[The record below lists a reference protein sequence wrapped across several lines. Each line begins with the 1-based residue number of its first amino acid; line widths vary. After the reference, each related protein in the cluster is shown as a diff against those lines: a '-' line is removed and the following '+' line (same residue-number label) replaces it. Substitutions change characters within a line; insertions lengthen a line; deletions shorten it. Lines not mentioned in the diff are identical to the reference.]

1 MKSLVTNSQH
11 RANARRALDGQWGI
25 MAWLTFLGAVLQSF
39 LTSIV
44 QNLFSGENQVFQ
56 SSFAAVLLQI
66 FVLFALSYAL
76 YYAALKVL
84 RGEKVR
90 VNILMSVFQG
100 KYYGP
105 LFVVNLLQ
113 KVLER
118 VIGLLFLLPILFG
131 AGTTLYFKL
140 MFNTVTP
147 EEIQTFF
154 LNDFSFFL
162 AFGVASIL
170 IFLIGLFVS
179 GVFQFAVWLRF
190 DNPELPIMMALKQAL
205 YLMKNRFWQY
215 LCLQFS
221 FIGWYIVG
229 FLAIGIGLLW
239 VIPYNYV
246 ALASFYQTALEE
258 KGLAEE

>member
-25 MAWLTFLGAVLQSF
+25 MAWLTFLGVVLQSF

-76 YYAALKVL
+76 YYVALKVL

-162 AFGVASIL
+162 AFGVATIL

>member
-25 MAWLTFLGAVLQSF
+25 MAWLTFLGVVLQSF

-162 AFGVASIL
+162 AFGVATIL
-170 IFLIGLFVS
+170 IFLTALFVS

>member
-25 MAWLTFLGAVLQSF
+25 MAWLTFLGVVLQSF

-100 KYYGP
+100 KYY
-105 LFVVNLLQ
+105 
-113 KVLER
+113 
-118 VIGLLFLLPILFG
+118 
-131 AGTTLYFKL
+131 
-140 MFNTVTP
+140 
-147 EEIQTFF
+147 
-154 LNDFSFFL
+154 LN
-162 AFGVASIL
+162 V
-170 IFLIGLFVS
+170 
-179 GVFQFAVWLRF
+179 
-190 DNPELPIMMALKQAL
+190 
-205 YLMKNRFWQY
+205 
-215 LCLQFS
+215 
-221 FIGWYIVG
+221 
-229 FLAIGIGLLW
+229 
-239 VIPYNYV
+239 
-246 ALASFYQTALEE
+246 
-258 KGLAEE
+258 

>member
-1 MKSLVTNSQH
+1 M
-11 RANARRALDGQWGI
+11 
-25 MAWLTFLGAVLQSF
+25 
-39 LTSIV
+39 
-44 QNLFSGENQVFQ
+44 
-56 SSFAAVLLQI
+56 
-66 FVLFALSYAL
+66 
-76 YYAALKVL
+76 
-84 RGEKVR
+84 
-90 VNILMSVFQG
+90 
-100 KYYGP
+100 
-105 LFVVNLLQ
+105 
-113 KVLER
+113 
-118 VIGLLFLLPILFG
+118 LFLLPILFG

>member
-11 RANARRALDGQWGI
+11 GANARRALDGQWGI
-25 MAWLTFLGAVLQSF
+25 MAWLTFLGVVLQSF
-39 LTSIV
+39 LTLIV

-162 AFGVASIL
+162 AFGVATIL

>member
-11 RANARRALDGQWGI
+11 RANARRALDEQWGI
-25 MAWLTFLGAVLQSF
+25 MAWLTFLGVVLQSF

-162 AFGVASIL
+162 AFGVATIL

>member
-1 MKSLVTNSQH
+1 M
-11 RANARRALDGQWGI
+11 
-25 MAWLTFLGAVLQSF
+25 
-39 LTSIV
+39 
-44 QNLFSGENQVFQ
+44 
-56 SSFAAVLLQI
+56 
-66 FVLFALSYAL
+66 
-76 YYAALKVL
+76 L

-100 KYYGP
+100 NYYGP

-147 EEIQTFF
+147 EEIQAFF

-162 AFGVASIL
+162 AFGVATIL

>member
-25 MAWLTFLGAVLQSF
+25 MAWLTFLGVVLQSF

-239 VIPYNYV
+239 VIPCKYV

>member
-25 MAWLTFLGAVLQSF
+25 MAWLTFLGVVLQSF

-118 VIGLLFLLPILFG
+118 VIGLLFLLPILLG

-140 MFNTVTP
+140 MFNKVTT
-147 EEIQTFF
+147 EEIKPFF

-162 AFGVASIL
+162 AFGVATIL

>member
-11 RANARRALDGQWGI
+11 RANARRSLDGQWGI
-25 MAWLTFLGAVLQSF
+25 MAWLTFLGVVLQSF

-162 AFGVASIL
+162 AFGVATIL

>member
-25 MAWLTFLGAVLQSF
+25 MAWLTFLGVVLQSF

-44 QNLFSGENQVFQ
+44 QNLFPGENQVFQ

-162 AFGVASIL
+162 AFGVATIL

>member
-25 MAWLTFLGAVLQSF
+25 MAWLTFLGVVLQSF

-90 VNILMSVFQG
+90 VNILMSVFQR

-162 AFGVASIL
+162 AFGVATIL

>member
-25 MAWLTFLGAVLQSF
+25 MAWLTFLGVVLQSF

-56 SSFAAVLLQI
+56 SSLAAVLLQI